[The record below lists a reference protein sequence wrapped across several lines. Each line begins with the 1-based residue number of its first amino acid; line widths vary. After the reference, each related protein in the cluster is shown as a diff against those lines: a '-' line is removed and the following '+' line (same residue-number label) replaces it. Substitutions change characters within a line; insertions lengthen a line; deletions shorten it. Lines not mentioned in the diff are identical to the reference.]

1 MGLRETLEAATPG
14 PWAWNSGGYSDSGHP
29 LMGLQ
34 NAENPTSYP
43 VLDCAVLGDPEPADA
58 RLIALAPELASL
70 VLDMGEA
77 LDRYYS
83 FAPHMAGC
91 GFSANY
97 DEDCDCGRDE
107 LDVLHDALLAR
118 LDQIGAADETRL
130 GKEQR

>member
-1 MGLRETLEAATPG
+1 MSGLRKTLEAATPG
-14 PWAWNSGGYSDSGHP
+14 PWVVSDAEHD
-29 LMGLQ
+29 MGREWRHVYMP
-34 NAENPTSYP
+34 ADDVE
-43 VLDCAVLGDPEPADA
+43 VLWQTPADA
-58 RLIALAPELASL
+58 RLIALAPELAAL

-118 LDQIGAADETRL
+118 LDQIG
-130 GKEQR
+130 KEQT